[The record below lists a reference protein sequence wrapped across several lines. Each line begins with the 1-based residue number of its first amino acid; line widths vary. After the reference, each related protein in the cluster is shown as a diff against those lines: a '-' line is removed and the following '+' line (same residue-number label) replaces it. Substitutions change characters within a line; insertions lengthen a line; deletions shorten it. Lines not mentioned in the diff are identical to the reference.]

1 MPCIYR
7 TALGRLRV
15 LSAYYQG
22 PSFEDNNNIMMLPL
36 SNPFSL
42 RNLLTLLLTISSSSI
57 FVLSAPTSPNAIDT
71 NANYDVEQREAVPY
85 PRYQEDQNDMLK
97 RSAGLYWGP
106 HKVGNLR
113 LSLTNPH
120 PGYAGPKF
128 PDATHV
134 NFHVDKQDPR
144 PRGTYSEVVN
154 LHIVKYENVE
164 GSQCLYAWDSVTDT
178 VVFDSCFDDFTD
190 AIPEAVGAIKD
201 FVYDLLKEADF
212 IAGVIIIGAL
222 VVALAACLASLGAVA
237 VA

>member
-1 MPCIYR
+1 
-7 TALGRLRV
+7 
-15 LSAYYQG
+15 
-22 PSFEDNNNIMMLPL
+22 
-36 SNPFSL
+36 
-42 RNLLTLLLTISSSSI
+42 
-57 FVLSAPTSPNAIDT
+57 
-71 NANYDVEQREAVPY
+71 
-85 PRYQEDQNDMLK
+85 MLK

-106 HKVGNLR
+106 HKVGNLI

-134 NFHVDKQDPR
+134 NFDVDKQDPG
-144 PRGTYSEVVN
+144 PRGTYSKVVN

-178 VVFDSCFDDFTD
+178 MVFDPCFDDFTD

-201 FVYDLLKEADF
+201 FVYILLKEADF